1 MKFSLLKKSRWIH
14 KYFGLALLLFL
25 AWMSISGILLNH
37 PNLIKKIS
45 VPAFLIPNDYIPEN
59 WNRSTLKNIVY
70 TNELKQDSLLLYG
83 NEGIFIAPREG
94 SPILPFMQGEFPK
107 AARLKRSNHI
117 WTDTINK
124 RFLAATN
131 DGLFVC
137 EATKREWKKVVLPD
151 KNTGILK
158 ILPVAGKIVL
168 VSSSAFYLSD
178 YEKELRF
185 EKHIPPKH
193 SEKEEY
199 VSLVTVFFALHD
211 GSIWGLPGKLLW
223 DLGGIVLF
231 FLCLSAFYI
240 WFYPKKWK
248 RNYKKKKVKASKTEK
263 SKHKFYFKYHK
274 KLGWYFA
281 ILLLIIFI
289 TGMFMRPPL
298 IMALFKSKI
307 NEKWY
312 PAVKNP
318 NPWHHK
324 IRNALYDKQ
333 SGNFVLDCSDGIW
346 SGNLEKNSIFE
357 KQKIPL
363 AVFAMGATVFE
374 EEKTGA
380 WLVGSFGGLQRY
392 FPETEKA
399 EKLLEI
405 KPPKQKGMPGN
416 LLVTGYV
423 KAPDGKHYALGHYK
437 GLCDLKGNP
446 QADVLKMPEMIRE
459 EYKMPLWN
467 FLFELHNARIFKS
480 VIGSF
485 YILIIPLGG
494 LLSVLIILSG
504 IFDYFKK
511 K

>member
-14 KYFGLALLLFL
+14 KYFGLTLLLFL

-45 VPAFLIPNDYIPEN
+45 VPAFLIPNNYIPEN
-59 WNRSTLKNIVY
+59 WNRGTLKNIIY
-70 TNELKQDSLLLYG
+70 TKELKKDSLLLYG
-83 NEGIFIAPREG
+83 NEGIFIAPQG
-94 SPILPFMQGEFPK
+94 GFPILPYMQGEFPK
-107 AARLKRSNHI
+107 AARLKRTNHI
-117 WTDTINK
+117 WTDTLNH

-137 EATKREWKKVVLPD
+137 QATKNEWQKISLPD
-151 KNTGILK
+151 KNIGVLK
-158 ILPVAGKIVL
+158 ILVLPKKIVL

-178 YEKELRF
+178 YKKELYF
-185 EKHIPPKH
+185 EKYIPKKY
-193 SEKEEY
+193 SEENEKI
-199 VSLVTVFFALHD
+199 SLVTVFFALHD
-211 GSIWGLPGKLLW
+211 GSIWGLPGKLIW

-248 RNYKKKKVKASKTEK
+248 RNYKRKKEKTSKTEK
-263 SKHKFYFKYHK
+263 NKHKFYFKYHK
-274 KLGWYFA
+274 KLGWYFS
-281 ILLLIIFI
+281 ILLLIIFV

-307 NEKWY
+307 SEKWY

-324 IRNALYDKQ
+324 IRNALYDSQ
-333 SGNFVLDCSDGIW
+333 SENIVLDCSDGMWVGSI
-346 SGNLEKNSIFE
+346 EKNTTFE
-357 KQKIPL
+357 EQKIPL
-363 AVFAMGATVFE
+363 SVFAMGATVFE
-374 EEKTGA
+374 EEQTGS

-392 FPETEKA
+392 FPKTEKA
-399 EKLLEI
+399 QKLLKI

-416 LLVTGYV
+416 LLVTSYV
-423 KAPDGKHYALGHYK
+423 KAPDKNYYVLGHYK

-446 QADVLKMPEMIRE
+446 QPDVLKMPQIIRE

-480 VIGSF
+480 VLGGF

-494 LLSVLIILSG
+494 LLSVLIVLSG
-504 IFDYFKK
+504 IFDYFKRK
-511 K
+511 